1 MNSMRM
7 MAGASLLSI
16 GLLLAACGG
25 GVDSTPTPTPT
36 PTETPTPSP
45 SPVVPYL
52 TVAEAFASPSNKIF
66 RSGGVTWSKT
76 GTADATGY
84 KNFAFGTTVVVGYNE
99 TTDIYKVTPASWN
112 ATTSTWTALDAV
124 EFPLGSATPGGTSSF
139 SKTTGG
145 VTDTFN
151 ITIPQVASV
160 PLSYTMLF
168 DFTRSTSSS
177 GKVERWLTVGGIPTQ
192 SGDMPRTGSATY
204 NMMVDGS
211 ATRDGDSKTYMLGGL
226 SSGTFSANFADSK
239 ISTTLN
245 LKGEA
250 TGGATSDFGAVTGS
264 TTFTAGYPVF
274 GGELSGANSTK
285 GAFSG
290 SFFGPQA
297 GEVGY
302 SWYFQGSDFDAQG
315 FAAGKK
321 QE

>member
-1 MNSMRM
+1 MSAMRM
-7 MAGASLLSI
+7 MAGASLLVL
-16 GLLLAACGG
+16 GLTVAACGG

-45 SPVVPYL
+45 SPVVPYI

-76 GTADATGY
+76 GTADATGH
-84 KNFAFGTTVVVGYNE
+84 KNFAFGTAFVVGYNE
-99 TTDIYKVTPASWN
+99 TTDTYKVTPVSFGSSASG
-112 ATTSTWTALDAV
+112 TALDAV
-124 EFPLGSATPGGTSSF
+124 EFPIGSATPGATSSF
-139 SKTTGG
+139 TKTTSG

-151 ITIPQVASV
+151 IAIPQVASV

-168 DFTRSTSSS
+168 DFTRSTSST

-239 ISTTLN
+239 ITTTLN

-250 TGGATSDFGAVTGS
+250 TGGATSDFGTVNGTSTFISGS
-264 TTFTAGYPVF
+264 PVF
-274 GGELSGANSTK
+274 GGELTGANSTK

-302 SWYFQGSDFDAQG
+302 SWYFLGSDFDAQG